1 MTRQYWEEYKMSEFS
16 KDHYVIN
23 IGRQYG
29 SGGREVAFKLGERLG
44 IKAYDTEIITE
55 TAKRTG
61 FSPEFFKKTDEKVRK
76 FSLFSAFSHGI
87 QYESTNFMDGNELF
101 LIQSNTI
108 RAIAKSESAIFVGR
122 CADYILRDHPRI
134 ANVFICAPDEARIER
149 VMKRRDVSAD
159 EARARIEQVDKK
171 RAEYYNYYTFG
182 EWGVAHTYH
191 LCVDSSVLGIDGT
204 IDFILEFIDKK
215 IKIL

>member
-1 MTRQYWEEYKMSEFS
+1 MSDFS
-16 KDHYVIN
+16 SEHYVIN

-29 SGGREVAFKLGERLG
+29 SGGREIAFKLGERLG

-55 TAKRTG
+55 TAKRSG
-61 FSPEFFKKTDEKVRK
+61 FSPEIFKKSDEKVKK

-101 LIQSNTI
+101 LIQSETI
-108 RAIAKSESAIFVGR
+108 RAIARSESAIFVGR

-134 ANVFICAPDEARIER
+134 ANVFISAPDEERVAR
-149 VMKRRDVSAD
+149 VMKRRNIS
-159 EARARIEQVDKK
+159 EAEAKSRIEQTDKK

-191 LCVDSSVLGIDGT
+191 LCIDSSVLGIDGT
-204 IDFILEFIDKK
+204 VDFILDFIDKK
-215 IKIL
+215 ISIHQ